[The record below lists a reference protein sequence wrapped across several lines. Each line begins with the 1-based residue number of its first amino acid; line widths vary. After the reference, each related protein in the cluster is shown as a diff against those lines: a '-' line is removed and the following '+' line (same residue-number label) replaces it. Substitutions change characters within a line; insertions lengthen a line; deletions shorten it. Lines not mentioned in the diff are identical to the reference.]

1 MHIAVQLPMRH
12 SAFHVH
18 TRHRER
24 RAPLSADRRVLP
36 QRGGE
41 AQAARRRQSR
51 ARRRNEGRPA
61 RRPHPGPQPGRGTNR
76 TREDRD
82 HLGGRAQLWGRL
94 RPACALEGPRS
105 RSRARPGLAVG
116 ASRNRCGAARPRH
129 GVQPAVRPHK
139 QAGLPALAG
148 DRGDAGNARDR
159 HPPASASRDGCAD
172 GSRRAGGTRA
182 GQTESARWSIKTLPW
197 SSTT

>member
-1 MHIAVQLPMRH
+1 MRVH
-12 SAFHVH
+12 LRHLAFHVY

-24 RAPLSADRRVLP
+24 RASLSADRRVLP
-36 QRGGE
+36 QRCRK

-61 RRPHPGPQPGRGTNR
+61 RRPDPGPQPGCRAGR
-76 TREDRD
+76 AGEDRD
-82 HLGGRAQLWGRL
+82 RLGRRAQLRGRL

-105 RSRARPGLAVG
+105 RPRAWPGPAVG
-116 ASRNRCGAARPRH
+116 ASRNRCGGPRPRH
-129 GVQPAVRPHK
+129 GVQPPVRPDE

-148 DRGDAGNARDR
+148 DRGDASHARDR

-172 GSRRAGGTRA
+172 GSRRAGGNRA